1 MYCENVLEN
10 QIQQLAIEQGDFRK
24 GDLLVF
30 STINELPLCAV
41 YSDRHFLQVES
52 ESFLNR
58 NVSSNTVCEIVEKI
72 YT

>member
-30 STINELPLCAV
+30 STINELSLCAV
-41 YSDRHFLQVES
+41 CRDRHFLQVGS
-52 ESFLNR
+52 ES
-58 NVSSNTVCEIVEKI
+58 
-72 YT
+72 YTELRGQRAVMQKL